1 MSASVYYYVWP
12 AVTALGGRESHIK
25 ITDDSPGITTG
36 ELVPALYGQPAP
48 ALDARSARR
57 SPDQQAAA
65 IQRTIH
71 VSLFREVLTD
81 I

>member
-48 ALDARSARR
+48 ALVRHGGRQTNRPLLFNEPFTSASFVRS
-57 SPDQQAAA
+57 
-65 IQRTIH
+65 
-71 VSLFREVLTD
+71 
-81 I
+81 